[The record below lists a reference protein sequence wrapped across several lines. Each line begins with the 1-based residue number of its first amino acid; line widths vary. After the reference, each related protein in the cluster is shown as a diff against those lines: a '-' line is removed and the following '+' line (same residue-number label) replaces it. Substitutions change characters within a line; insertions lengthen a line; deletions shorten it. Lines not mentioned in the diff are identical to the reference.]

1 MNNDIKLEM
10 FKANLKQ
17 FQLADLLRIHEG
29 TLSKKLSRKELSTEE
44 KEKILNA
51 IKIYKEENKNAWI

>member
-17 FQLADLLRIHEG
+17 FQLAQLLGMHEG
-29 TLSKKLSRKELSTEE
+29 NLSKMLNRKELTKDE
-44 KEKILNA
+44 KERIKKIIN
-51 IKIYKEENKNAWI
+51 ERRKNNGF

>member
-17 FQLADLLRIHEG
+17 FELANLMKIHEG
-29 TLSKKLSRKELSTEE
+29 TLSKMLNRKELT
-44 KEKILNA
+44 KEKKKQILQI
-51 IKIYKEENKNAWI
+51 IKELKEENKNDTF

>member
-17 FQLADLLRIHEG
+17 FELANLMKIHEG
-29 TLSKKLSRKELSTEE
+29 TLSKMLNRKELT
-44 KEKILNA
+44 KEKKKQILQI
-51 IKIYKEENKNAWI
+51 IKGLKEENKNDTF